1 MCSATDSVKMI
12 VVRVFSLLLIIAL
25 FIPIHVSAFTIIFK
39 SGKRMEGT
47 LLWDDGD
54 TLRFKDRNG
63 ILFSLKR
70 SVLDVSAMRDANPD
84 SIPKPGEKVPEKKEE
99 HTLRQ
104 SSLAEI
110 AQRERSRRTGTARV
124 FTNEDLDKM
133 TSLAVIETKNG
144 APLITSI
151 NALSLP
157 DSSKELQK
165 WIDDKNAEYNRLRA
179 SCRNAGGD
187 PNSNKEFRTDTY
199 NVDGK
204 DVVVSGYWADPKEV
218 EHAQQI
224 CRKAMETKAGL
235 EEAHKKLASLQKQ

>member
-1 MCSATDSVKMI
+1 VCS
-12 VVRVFSLLLIIAL
+12 VVLIIAL
-25 FIPIHVSAFTIIFK
+25 LFPIHASAFTIIFK

-63 ILFSLKR
+63 VLYSLKR
-70 SVLDVSAMRDANPD
+70 SALDLGAMREANPE
-84 SIPKPGEKVPEKKEE
+84 SVAKPGEKVPEKKEE
-99 HTLRQ
+99 PAVMQ

-110 AQRERSRRTGTARV
+110 AQRERLRRTGTARV
-124 FTNEDLDKM
+124 FTDQDVDK
-133 TSLAVIETKNG
+133 TAPLTVIETRNG

-151 NALSLP
+151 TSLSLP
-157 DSSKELQK
+157 DSSKALQK
-165 WIDDKNAEYNRLRA
+165 WIEDKNGEYNRLRA

-199 NVDGK
+199 NVEGK
-204 DVVVSGYWADPKEV
+204 QVVVSGYWADPKEV
-218 EHAQQI
+218 ERAQHI
-224 CRKAMETKAGL
+224 CRKAMETKAAL

>member
-1 MCSATDSVKMI
+1 VASV
-12 VVRVFSLLLIIAL
+12 LLIIVL
-25 FIPIHVSAFTIIFK
+25 FIPIHASAFTIIFK

-63 ILFSLKR
+63 ILYSLKR
-70 SVLDVSAMRDANPD
+70 SVLDLSAMRDNNPD
-84 SIPKPGEKVPEKKEE
+84 SIAKRGEKIPEKKEE
-99 HTLRQ
+99 PTVMQ

-110 AQRERSRRTGTARV
+110 AQRERLRRTGTARV
-124 FTNEDLDKM
+124 FTDQDVDKM
-133 TSLAVIETKNG
+133 ASLAVIETKNG

-151 NALSLP
+151 NAISLP

-165 WIDDKNAEYNRLRA
+165 WIDQKNVEYNRLRA
-179 SCRNAGGD
+179 TCRNAGGD

-204 DVVVSGYWADPKEV
+204 EVVVSGYWADPKEV

-224 CRKAMETKAGL
+224 CRKAMETKAAL
-235 EEAHKKLASLQKQ
+235 EEAHKKLASFQKQ

>member
-1 MCSATDSVKMI
+1 M
-12 VVRVFSLLLIIAL
+12 
-25 FIPIHVSAFTIIFK
+25 FIPIYASAFTIIFK

-63 ILFSLKR
+63 VLYSLKR
-70 SVLDVSAMRDANPD
+70 SVLDLSAMREANPD
-84 SIPKPGEKVPEKKEE
+84 SVPKPGEKVPEKKQE
-99 HTLRQ
+99 HTVMQ

-110 AQRERSRRTGTARV
+110 AQRERQRRTGNARV

-133 TSLAVIETKNG
+133 TSLAVIETRNG

-151 NALSLP
+151 KALSLP
-157 DSSKELQK
+157 DSSKALQK
-165 WIDDKNAEYNRLRA
+165 WIDEKNAEYNRLRA

-187 PNSNKEFRTDTY
+187 PNSNKEFRTDSY

-204 DVVVSGYWADPKEV
+204 EVVVSGYWADPKEV
-218 EHAQQI
+218 ERAQQI
-224 CRKAMETKAGL
+224 CRKAMETKAAL
-235 EEAHKKLASLQKQ
+235 ELAHKKLASLQKN

>member
-1 MCSATDSVKMI
+1 MYA
-12 VVRVFSLLLIIAL
+12 
-25 FIPIHVSAFTIIFK
+25 SAFTIIFK

-63 ILFSLKR
+63 VLYSLKR
-70 SVLDVSAMRDANPD
+70 SVLDLSAMREANPD
-84 SIPKPGEKVPEKKEE
+84 SVSKPGEKVQEKKQE
-99 HTLRQ
+99 HTVMQ

-110 AQRERSRRTGTARV
+110 AQRERQRRTGTARV
-124 FTNEDLDKM
+124 FTNEDLGKM
-133 TSLAVIETKNG
+133 TSLAVIETRNG

-151 NALSLP
+151 HALSLP

-165 WIDDKNAEYNRLRA
+165 WIDEKNAEYNRLRA

-187 PNSNKEFRTDTY
+187 PNSNKEFRTDSY

-204 DVVVSGYWADPKEV
+204 EVVVSGYWADPKEV
-218 EHAQQI
+218 ERAQQI
-224 CRKAMETKAGL
+224 CRKAMETKAAL
-235 EEAHKKLASLQKQ
+235 AEAHKKLASLQKE